1 MDNMIENLWIVYLD
15 KDYKVA
21 VVSENKYEAEEI
33 AESWY
38 TENIFEPGSVS
49 AMQIEDCN
57 ELMHLDLNKI
67 LTEDNWDE

>member
-1 MDNMIENLWIVYLD
+1 MNNMIENLWIVYLD

-33 AESWY
+33 AESWS

-49 AMQIEDCN
+49 AMQIEDYN

>member
-1 MDNMIENLWIVYLD
+1 MIENLWIVYLD

-33 AESWY
+33 AEFWY

-49 AMQIEDCN
+49 AMQIEDYS
-57 ELMHLDLNKI
+57 ELTHLDLNKI

>member
-1 MDNMIENLWIVYLD
+1 MNNMIKNLWIVYLD

-38 TENIFEPGSVS
+38 TENVFEPGSVS
-49 AMQIEDCN
+49 AMQIEDYN
-57 ELMHLDLNKI
+57 KLKHLDLNKI

>member
-1 MDNMIENLWIVYLD
+1 MIENLWIVYLD

-38 TENIFEPGSVS
+38 TKNIFEPGSVS
-49 AMQIEDCN
+49 AMQIEDYN